1 MRFSVQQ
8 IKYEFLYAIKEF
20 DSDGTQ
26 WQLITSPHGPSET
39 LKQMGHDV
47 DRFVYLGKP
56 AGTPR
61 AAEIVKTYF
70 MHRFRVAD
78 AGTLESDGITEW
90 VILFRSKLSLP
101 TEADLLE
108 PIETTTSPPNAP
120 ESMQS

>member
-20 DSDGTQ
+20 DSDGSL
-26 WQLITSPHGPSET
+26 WQLVTSSQPPAET
-39 LKQMGHDV
+39 LSQMGHDV
-47 DRFVYLGKP
+47 ERFVYLGKP

-70 MHRFRVAD
+70 MHRFGVRD
-78 AGTLESDGITEW
+78 SGTLEGQEIAEW

-108 PIETTTSPPNAP
+108 PSQTTLRPDAP
-120 ESMQS
+120 GVLQT